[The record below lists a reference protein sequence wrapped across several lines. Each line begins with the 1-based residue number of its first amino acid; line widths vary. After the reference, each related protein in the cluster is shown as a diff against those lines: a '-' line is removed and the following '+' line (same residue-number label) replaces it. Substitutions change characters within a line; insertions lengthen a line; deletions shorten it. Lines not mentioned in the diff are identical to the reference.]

1 MTGTCM
7 FPSASA
13 LLSRLSYCRCAM
25 FLSQF
30 ISQFQL
36 SWFISGFCSFN
47 QTFVQY
53 SQSFCNSASSVAISL
68 DRVLISFLRFRSS
81 CRNMSSPIYLFLSS
95 WSSSLAS
102 SYSISLVI
110 DISYWMRVS
119 CNSSFDFC
127 SFLLVFILCPMF
139 LGQNQLLDVSSVKSR
154 LQSSCCRLVVF
165 PWVRSSFVAQDLCSF
180 SILCL
185 LLIFSHIV

>member
-1 MTGTCM
+1 MMYPCRYFFIIKFQLSGNCIMSVLYHLCSVLLDHSSQWCFTSSNRHILNMLLIFYSSLTQYMTMTGTCM

-110 DISYWMRVS
+110 DISY
-119 CNSSFDFC
+119 
-127 SFLLVFILCPMF
+127 
-139 LGQNQLLDVSSVKSR
+139 
-154 LQSSCCRLVVF
+154 
-165 PWVRSSFVAQDLCSF
+165 
-180 SILCL
+180 
-185 LLIFSHIV
+185 